1 MLLEGAKPDKVGFLT
16 ALESCSSSS
25 SSPSARSVRTI
36 HGLILAA
43 GLQSVTF
50 LGNALANL
58 YGRAG
63 RLDEAELV
71 FESIAHKDVVSWNTM
86 ITVLARA
93 GNGERALELFQRM
106 IHERRDVVS
115 WNAIIR
121 AYSQHGHRKSALEMF
136 RRMQHECSVAP
147 NEVTF
152 VSVLGAAEEAS
163 ELRMIHDRAAE
174 NGFHSSNVFVGN
186 SLVHMHGK
194 CGSVHDAK
202 QLFDAM
208 ALQSVSSW
216 NSIVDAYAHNGL
228 EREAFKLF
236 RTMQHEG
243 VRPDKVTFLTVLEV
257 CTSLRQVRLLQEL
270 VTSAGLRSDVLLQT
284 ALLQVFAR
292 NSSISDAKRT
302 FDGVRDKDLF
312 AWNTLLTAYAQCSRL
327 EQAKAAFDR
336 MEEKN
341 LVSWNALAS
350 AYVQNA
356 QGDAAL
362 ELLASMQL
370 EGTKPDRV
378 TFFASL
384 DACFTDIS
392 QVRML
397 HAQISR
403 IIHRSI
409 AESGFLSDVIID
421 NTLINMYGKCG
432 SPREA
437 RRVFDS
443 MRERALVSWNSIVT
457 VAAQHG
463 EVAEARK
470 LFRGLQQEGLKPDNV
485 ALMSVASVCQH
496 VGLLEEAFYYLFQLG
511 TEYRVTAKRERYSCI
526 VGLLGRIG
534 WLEEA
539 EAVIRKMPFKPN
551 EAVWKNLLMSC
562 KIHNDVAR
570 GARVAKELLELDSA
584 DSATYVTL
592 YNMYAGQLKHS
603 EEPRDFEL
611 DELEEA
617 GLDA

>member
-1 MLLEGAKPDKVGFLT
+1 
-16 ALESCSSSS
+16 
-25 SSPSARSVRTI
+25 
-36 HGLILAA
+36 
-43 GLQSVTF
+43 
-50 LGNALANL
+50 
-58 YGRAG
+58 
-63 RLDEAELV
+63 
-71 FESIAHKDVVSWNTM
+71 
-86 ITVLARA
+86 
-93 GNGERALELFQRM
+93 
-106 IHERRDVVS
+106 
-115 WNAIIR
+115 
-121 AYSQHGHRKSALEMF
+121 MF

-194 CGSVHDAK
+194 CGSVRDAK

-312 AWNTLLTAYAQCSRL
+312 AWNTLLTAYAQCGADEAAVEMFHRMNQEGVKAGEQTFVSVIDSCASLGDL
-327 EQAKAAFDR
+327 EQGVRAHECAAECGVED
-336 MEEKN
+336 
-341 LVSWNALAS
+341 
-350 AYVQNA
+350 
-356 QGDAAL
+356 
-362 ELLASMQL
+362 
-370 EGTKPDRV
+370 
-378 TFFASL
+378 
-384 DACFTDIS
+384 

-397 HAQISR
+397 HAQICSAGLLR
-403 IIHRSI
+403 
-409 AESGFLSDVIID
+409 DVAVA
-421 NTLINMYGKCG
+421 NCLINAYRKCQ
-432 SPREA
+432 SLEDA
-437 RRVFDS
+437 KVVFQSIQDY
-443 MRERALVSWNSIVT
+443 RDVVSWTSMLCSCVEDGSHYEAFELWHWMQQYGDKPDTVT
-457 VAAQHG
+457 FAGILDACSSLKSLSRGRMIHEQVKGSGYDSSTTVSPALIGMYSECFSLEEA
-463 EVAEARK
+463 AEAFETAAPKDVLLYNSMISAYSKHGRGGK
-470 LFRGLQQEGLKPDNV
+470 AIALFRRMDLEGVSFNRGTEGLKPDNV

-603 EEPRDFEL
+603 EEPQDFEL

-617 GLDA
+617 RLDA